1 MENQTNEKKM
11 YGWYSHDQ
19 KFQKQPIRY
28 DNRIGEMIQSPI
40 SNIYLKPNGEE
51 IEITE
56 VSTTEKFPSN
66 WKDATFVGEVTKWVR
81 SIYK

>member
-11 YGWYSHDQ
+11 YGWYSHNQ
-19 KFQKQPIRY
+19 KYQEQPLR
-28 DNRIGEMIQSPI
+28 DDSQGEMRQSPI
-40 SNIYLKPNGEE
+40 SSIYLKPNGEE

-56 VSTTEKFPSN
+56 VSSTKKYRSN
-66 WKDATFVGEVTKWVR
+66 WKDVKFVGEVTKWVR